1 MRPHAL
7 KHCVGLG
14 DGAIDFAATGIGRHA
29 RLDQF
34 RQGPAGPADQA
45 GNQQPGN
52 HAAVTVG
59 KIAKIVV
66 RAHLSAIDR
75 VFGAHALL
83 DKRMA
88 GLALHGPTPEAR
100 HDGLRVPGQ
109 ARIVHHRGA
118 GMVFQESLGEQADHI
133 VALDKAS
140 AGIEKETAIEIA
152 IPGDA
157 EVGAVLAHRLYAGAA
172 VLFEQGVGN
181 AVGKVAVRLV
191 AQLDKRKRQM
201 RFEPID
207 NAPGAAVAGVDDDA
221 QGLQSR
227 HVNIA
232 QQMFDIRRA
241 GIQGADRSAPRRVA
255 ESATLG
261 QVADIE
267 QPGIA

>member
-1 MRPHAL
+1 M
-7 KHCVGLG
+7 
-14 DGAIDFAATGIGRHA
+14 
-29 RLDQF
+29 
-34 RQGPAGPADQA
+34 
-45 GNQQPGN
+45 
-52 HAAVTVG
+52 
-59 KIAKIVV
+59 
-66 RAHLSAIDR
+66 RAHLSAIDG
-75 VFGAHALL
+75 VFGAHALF

-88 GLALHGPTPEAR
+88 GLALHGPTAEAR

-172 VLFEQGVGN
+172 VLFEQGIGN

-227 HVNIA
+227 HVHIA

-255 ESATLG
+255 ERAALG